1 MGAGIAGAPY
11 MTHRSVFRITATV
24 LAALSLG
31 CTTDEPTS
39 VDPATRLNITPLY
52 VGIDPGAT
60 QQVTATLGTDPA
72 PATWQSSNPAV
83 ATVSASGLVT
93 ALTPGFTAV
102 TATLV
107 SDPSRLITSN
117 ITVLPLLGTGIT
129 NGVAAGPLASSA
141 ARGSTVIYRIFV
153 PPGKTN
159 LNVTL
164 SGGTGDADIY
174 VRRSVPPTFSA
185 YTCASE
191 NGGNGET
198 CDIANPDS
206 GTWYIVIGLY
216 DPYANAFLKATYTP

>member
-1 MGAGIAGAPY
+1 
-11 MTHRSVFRITATV
+11 MTHRSVFRITATL

-39 VDPATRLNITPLY
+39 VAPETRLNIMPLFA
-52 VGIDPGAT
+52 GIDPGAT
-60 QQVTATLGTDPA
+60 QQVTATIGSDPVQA
-72 PATWQSSNPAV
+72 SWQSSNPAV
-83 ATVSASGLVT
+83 ATVSATGLVT
-93 ALTPGFTAV
+93 ALTPGFAAI
-102 TATLV
+102 TATLA

-129 NGVAAGPLASSA
+129 NGVAFGPLASSA

-153 PPGKTN
+153 PAGKTN

-174 VRRSVPPTFSA
+174 IRRATPPTLSA
-185 YTCASE
+185 FTCASE
-191 NGGNGET
+191 NGGNGES
-198 CDIANPDS
+198 CDIANPQS